1 MECAPFTFV
10 RQQHLQHHPIWF
22 TVRGGE
28 EAEAEIEIE
37 TAAPSQ
43 DSALEQLNNVNENDD
58 SKVVESL
65 EEATGVVDVN
75 IDDGNIDG
83 HGAVQENS
91 FKNMGINTDSLVF
104 QACQPG
110 DGSQTDPDGIPE
122 RFLRMQKGNREKAKA
137 AFAHTIQWRED
148 HEVDTIL
155 KRPHPKFD
163 LCKKIFPVYIPGRD
177 QQKHIVVVQRVGL
190 IDIEYGAKNNVSGDD
205 LLMHYIYIIEY
216 CWNILDP
223 EPFGVMTTVMDLK
236 GVRLK
241 TFRDG
246 NIRGFLRKFVAA
258 MSENY
263 PNRSHK
269 TLIINAPAWINAA
282 YNLVKPLLRS
292 STREKISIMNGGKK
306 QDALMVEILGAEHVP
321 RELLND
327 PSILDDD
334 DDDDE
339 HIESGHVHVLSEIE
353 LDMRELCLASLE
365 KNDVKMLLE
374 S

>member
-137 AFAHTIQWRED
+137 AFAHTS
-148 HEVDTIL
+148 
-155 KRPHPKFD
+155 K
-163 LCKKIFPVYIPGRD
+163 
-177 QQKHIVVVQRVGL
+177 
-190 IDIEYGAKNNVSGDD
+190 
-205 LLMHYIYIIEY
+205 
-216 CWNILDP
+216 
-223 EPFGVMTTVMDLK
+223 
-236 GVRLK
+236 
-241 TFRDG
+241 
-246 NIRGFLRKFVAA
+246 
-258 MSENY
+258 
-263 PNRSHK
+263 
-269 TLIINAPAWINAA
+269 
-282 YNLVKPLLRS
+282 
-292 STREKISIMNGGKK
+292 
-306 QDALMVEILGAEHVP
+306 
-321 RELLND
+321 
-327 PSILDDD
+327 
-334 DDDDE
+334 
-339 HIESGHVHVLSEIE
+339 
-353 LDMRELCLASLE
+353 
-365 KNDVKMLLE
+365 
-374 S
+374 

>member
-1 MECAPFTFV
+1 M
-10 RQQHLQHHPIWF
+10 
-22 TVRGGE
+22 
-28 EAEAEIEIE
+28 
-37 TAAPSQ
+37 
-43 DSALEQLNNVNENDD
+43 
-58 SKVVESL
+58 
-65 EEATGVVDVN
+65 
-75 IDDGNIDG
+75 
-83 HGAVQENS
+83 
-91 FKNMGINTDSLVF
+91 
-104 QACQPG
+104 
-110 DGSQTDPDGIPE
+110 
-122 RFLRMQKGNREKAKA
+122 
-137 AFAHTIQWRED
+137 
-148 HEVDTIL
+148 
-155 KRPHPKFD
+155 
-163 LCKKIFPVYIPGRD
+163 
-177 QQKHIVVVQRVGL
+177 QRVGL

-321 RELLND
+321 RELLDD

-353 LDMRELCLASLE
+353 LDMRELVSSKWVGLWTLCECASTSSLPVFE
-365 KNDVKMLLE
+365 W
-374 S
+374 